1 MEGHQQQAAVM
12 EEHQQQAAAAGGGA
26 PLCANGCG
34 FFGSPA
40 TKNLCSKCYR
50 DHLKETAAAAVVVS
64 GAPDFTD
71 KFTVLEEISEDDVSS
86 ASAADEEDEEQVLC
100 ANGCGFFGSKETKN
114 LCSKCYRDH
123 LKAAASLP
131 SPAIAHETNS
141 SVLAAP
147 PSPKERP
154 NRCLACRKKVGLLG
168 FDCRCGGTFCSTHRH
183 GDKHGC
189 SYDLKDTGREKIAK
203 ENPLVAPSKIT
214 KI

>member
-1 MEGHQQQAAVM
+1 M

-50 DHLKETAAAAVVVS
+50 DHLKETAAAAV
-64 GAPDFTD
+64 
-71 KFTVLEEISEDDVSS
+71 
-86 ASAADEEDEEQVLC
+86 
-100 ANGCGFFGSKETKN
+100 ETKN